1 MTDPKIKPQARL
13 EIYEGM
19 KVETVKQKGSQG
31 QKMMVSLFD
40 SNWDGTLDKN
50 EAALF
55 NSYNFT
61 TEKGKITMYENN
73 EDGTRNITELKYD
86 NFEKDVLNLHEG
98 TPLNKPGSYNFEN
111 DKGERCFYG
120 ASMNAEKT
128 SIDMVTGKVTVEN
141 ADSGAIWAN
150 NIDITVKNAN
160 IDQISTTNANL
171 KLENTKNTL
180 GFWDIA
186 TTVYTDGKSTIKA
199 DANSKYETE
208 IEE

>member
-1 MTDPKIKPQARL
+1 MTNPKVQTQARL

-40 SNWDGTLDKN
+40 DNNDGTLDKK

-55 NSYNFT
+55 NRYNFT
-61 TEKGKITMYENN
+61 TEKGKITMYKNN
-73 EDGTRNITELKYD
+73 EDGTRYITELKYD
-86 NFEKDVLNLHEG
+86 NFEKDVLCQNKG
-98 TPLNKPGSYNFEN
+98 KALNSPHHFSFEN
-111 DKGERCFYG
+111 NKGERCSYESFM
-120 ASMNAEKT
+120 SAEKT

-141 ADSGAIWAN
+141 ADGDHIVAN
-150 NIDITVKNAN
+150 NIDLTVKNSDIYA
-160 IDQISTTNANL
+160 IDASNTDL
-171 KLENTKNTL
+171 KLENVKRTE
-180 GFWDIA
+180 GFWDVA

-208 IEE
+208 IVE